1 MVTDLSNVRTN
12 AVKLKSYPSH
22 KTIHEREPKMSLK
35 TKGLTEHPF
44 KQQLENIPPEEI
56 QYWEEL
62 FIKLLERPK
71 KNGSAKNTATQEVCG
86 RLSKSRWYENYREVY
101 G

>member
-1 MVTDLSNVRTN
+1 
-12 AVKLKSYPSH
+12 
-22 KTIHEREPKMSLK
+22 MSLK

-86 RLSKSRWYENYREVY
+86 RLSKSRWYENYREAY